1 MSKEYDTLVCL
12 AVKKDPLGFV
22 DILRSQAEVA
32 EKGECKSQD
41 FAPLLR
47 EAACVIANLMLT
59 EEDWHKA
66 IKREEKS

>member
-1 MSKEYDTLVCL
+1 MNKEYDTIVCS

-22 DILRSQAEVA
+22 DILQGQAEVA

-47 EAACVIANLMLT
+47 EAACIISNLLLT
-59 EEDWHKA
+59 EEDWHKVD
-66 IKREEKS
+66 KKEECQ